1 MCVDVGMHDQVDETA
16 ALVVQGVDLAAFDV
30 EHPTVQAQLLLV
42 QRQATEGRVRRLLSW
57 SMTFWR
63 TRSSTLACSES

>member
-1 MCVDVGMHDQVDETA
+1 
-16 ALVVQGVDLAAFDV
+16 VVQGVDLAAFDV
-30 EHPTVQAQLLLV
+30 EHPTVQAQLLLA

-63 TRSSTLACSES
+63 TRSSTLACSAS